1 MADVYDRW
9 HKSHPKPAEAEC
21 GEHKSRT
28 KRMVPTADHGIGKR
42 WQVRYR
48 DLDGHQRKE
57 NFHTKAEADNRA
69 AEVDVEIRRGS
80 YVVPAETKQTLGAYA
95 QKWLDANSVGPT
107 TALRYEATVRNHI
120 VEHLG
125 RRELRSLNQPS
136 IIQGWIRTL
145 QDAEL
150 EVSTIEGIFDIL
162 SSILGMAVEDGLLP
176 KNPCKAK
183 SVKLPTATKK
193 RIIPWSL
200 ERVRAVI
207 AALPKRFQAG
217 GKLAF
222 GCGLRQGEV
231 FGFAV
236 EDIDFKG
243 GWIHINRQVRL
254 VGTKPVFALPKGNK
268 IRSVPLPAQLAVAV
282 KAHMKEFP
290 AVEVTLP
297 WAKPDGEPKTFHLLF
312 VDAKERA
319 YNRSVF
325 NMGDWKRALAAA
337 GVIPPRER
345 GARYLQAA
353 PEDGMHA
360 LRHAYASVLLDA
372 GESIK
377 ALSEYLGHSDP
388 GFTLR
393 TYTHLLPSSE
403 TRTRKAIDDAFTET
417 EAEAEGD
424 GDPPAAQGTSVPPT
438 KPMCPQ
444 CALAA

>member
-1 MADVYDRW
+1 M
-9 HKSHPKPAEAEC
+9 
-21 GEHKSRT
+21 
-28 KRMVPTADHGIGKR
+28 
-42 WQVRYR
+42 
-48 DLDGHQRKE
+48 
-57 NFHTKAEADNRA
+57 
-69 AEVDVEIRRGS
+69 
-80 YVVPAETKQTLGAYA
+80 
-95 QKWLDANSVGPT
+95 
-107 TALRYEATVRNHI
+107 
-120 VEHLG
+120 
-125 RRELRSLNQPS
+125 
-136 IIQGWIRTL
+136 
-145 QDAEL
+145 
-150 EVSTIEGIFDIL
+150 
-162 SSILGMAVEDGLLP
+162 
-176 KNPCKAK
+176 
-183 SVKLPTATKK
+183 
-193 RIIPWSL
+193 

-207 AALPKRFQAG
+207 AGLPKRFQAG

-243 GWIHINRQVRL
+243 GWIHVNRQVRL
-254 VGTKPVFALPKGNK
+254 VGTKPVFALPKGNR
-268 IRSVPLPAQLAVAV
+268 IRSVPLPAQLAAAL

-290 AVEVTLP
+290 PVEVTLP
-297 WAKPDGEPKTFHLLF
+297 WAKPDSEAKAFRLLF

-360 LRHAYASVLLDA
+360 LRHASVLLDA

-403 TRTRKAIDDAFTET
+403 TRTRKAIDDAFAERES
-417 EAEAEGD
+417 EAEDNGD
-424 GDPPAAQGTSVPPT
+424 SSAAQGTSVLPA

>member
-1 MADVYDRW
+1 M
-9 HKSHPKPAEAEC
+9 
-21 GEHKSRT
+21 
-28 KRMVPTADHGIGKR
+28 
-42 WQVRYR
+42 
-48 DLDGHQRKE
+48 
-57 NFHTKAEADNRA
+57 
-69 AEVDVEIRRGS
+69 
-80 YVVPAETKQTLGAYA
+80 
-95 QKWLDANSVGPT
+95 
-107 TALRYEATVRNHI
+107 
-120 VEHLG
+120 
-125 RRELRSLNQPS
+125 
-136 IIQGWIRTL
+136 
-145 QDAEL
+145 
-150 EVSTIEGIFDIL
+150 
-162 SSILGMAVEDGLLP
+162 
-176 KNPCKAK
+176 
-183 SVKLPTATKK
+183 
-193 RIIPWSL
+193 

-207 AALPKRFQAG
+207 AGLPKRFQAG

-243 GWIHINRQVRL
+243 GWIHVNRQVRL
-254 VGTKPVFALPKGNK
+254 VGTKAVFALPKGNK
-268 IRSVPLPAQLAVAV
+268 MRSVPLPAQLAAAFKV
-282 KAHMKEFP
+282 HMKEFP
-290 AVEVTLP
+290 PVAVTLP
-297 WAKPDGEPKTFHLLF
+297 WAKPNGEPKTCRLLF
-312 VDAKERA
+312 VDEKSRA

-325 NMGDWKRALAAA
+325 NMGAWKLALAAA

-377 ALSEYLGHSDP
+377 ALSEFLGHSDP

-403 TRTRKAIDDAFTET
+403 TRTCKAIDDAFTET
-417 EAEAEGD
+417 GTGTGMGVEAED
-424 GDPPAAQGTSVPPT
+424 NGDPPVAQGTPVPPP